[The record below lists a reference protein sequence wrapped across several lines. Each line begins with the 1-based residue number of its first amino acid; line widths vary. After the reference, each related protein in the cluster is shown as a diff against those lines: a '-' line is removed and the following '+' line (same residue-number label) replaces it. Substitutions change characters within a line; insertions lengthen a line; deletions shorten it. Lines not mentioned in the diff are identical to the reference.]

1 MSSSGSSRAASPTT
15 QVVQQKN
22 IPDYLQPY
30 MQDVAA
36 RAQAV
41 SREPYV
47 PYGRQRLAGFTPEQ
61 MTAFS
66 QMGELQPAAPFQQ
79 AADIYSGMGRLE
91 GPGGIQQY
99 MNPYQEAVTERAIRS
114 AREEAA
120 RQRGEAQ
127 LGAASRGSAGGSRQ
141 AIMDAMRE
149 AKLTRSIGD
158 IQAEGRATAFDQAR
172 EAQRISATGLAALAP
187 EMHRAD
193 LTRLAALQQA
203 GAAQQALRQQ
213 VMDQQY
219 ADFLRQRDYPKEQLR
234 YYGAALQGID
244 APVSSTQLTYERPPS
259 MGQQLGSLGIAG
271 LGHYMA
277 GKSPAGS

>member
-1 MSSSGSSRAASPTT
+1 MSSSGSARAASPTT

>member
-1 MSSSGSSRAASPTT
+1 MSGGGSRSSGPTK
-15 QVVQQKN
+15 QNVIQSNV
-22 IPDYLQPY
+22 PEYLQPY
-30 MQDVAA
+30 MQDAAA

-41 SREPYV
+41 SREEYM

-61 MTAFS
+61 SMAFS
-66 QMGELQPAAPFQQ
+66 QMGEVQVPAQFQQ

-114 AREEAA
+114 AQEEAA

-158 IQAEGRATAFDQAR
+158 IQAEGSARAFDQAR

-187 EMHRAD
+187 EMQRAD
-193 LTRLAALQQA
+193 LTRLSSLQQA

-213 VMDQQY
+213 MLDQQY
-219 ADFLRQRDYPKEQLR
+219 SDFLRQRDYPKEQLR
-234 YYGAALQGID
+234 TYTSVLRGFD
-244 APVSSTQLTYERPPS
+244 APASSTQLTYERPPS

-271 LGHYMA
+271 LGAYMA
-277 GKSPAGS
+277 GKAPAGS

>member
-1 MSSSGSSRAASPTT
+1 MSGGGSRSSGPTK
-15 QVVQQKN
+15 QNVIQSNV
-22 IPDYLQPY
+22 PEYLQPY
-30 MQDVAA
+30 MQDAAA

-41 SREPYV
+41 SREKYI

-61 MTAFS
+61 SMAFS
-66 QMGELQPAAPFQQ
+66 QMGEVQAPVQLQQ

-127 LGAASRGSAGGSRQ
+127 LGAAARGSAGGSRQ

-158 IQAEGRATAFDQAR
+158 IQAEGSARAFDQAR
-172 EAQRISATGLAALAP
+172 EAQRISATGLANIAP
-187 EMHRAD
+187 EMQRAE
-193 LTRLAALQQA
+193 LTRLGALQKA

-213 VMDQQY
+213 MLDQQY

-234 YYGAALQGID
+234 TYSGVLRGFD
-244 APVSSTQLTYERPPS
+244 APASSTQLTYERPPS

-271 LGHYMA
+271 LGAYMA
-277 GKSPAGS
+277 GRAPAGS

>member
-1 MSSSGSSRAASPTT
+1 MSGGGSRSSGPTK
-15 QVVQQKN
+15 QNVIQSNV
-22 IPDYLQPY
+22 PEYLQPY
-30 MQDVAA
+30 MQDAAA

-41 SREPYV
+41 SREKYI

-61 MTAFS
+61 SMAFS
-66 QMGELQPAAPFQQ
+66 QMGEVQAPVQLQQ

-127 LGAASRGSAGGSRQ
+127 LGAAARGSAGGSRQ

-158 IQAEGRATAFDQAR
+158 IQAEGRAQAFDQAR
-172 EAQRISATGLAALAP
+172 EAQRISAAGLAGIAP
-187 EMHRAD
+187 EMQRAE
-193 LTRLAALQQA
+193 LTRLGALQKA

-213 VMDQQY
+213 MLDQQY
-219 ADFLRQRDYPKEQLR
+219 ADFLRQRDFPKEQLR
-234 YYGAALQGID
+234 TYTSVLRGFD
-244 APVSSTQLTYERPPS
+244 APASSTQLTYERPPS

-271 LGHYMA
+271 LGAYMA
-277 GKSPAGS
+277 GRTPAE

>member
-1 MSSSGSSRAASPTT
+1 MSGGGSRSSGPTK
-15 QVVQQKN
+15 QNVIQSNV
-22 IPDYLQPY
+22 PEYLQPY
-30 MQDVAA
+30 MQDAAA

-41 SREPYV
+41 SREKYI

-61 MTAFS
+61 SMAFS
-66 QMGELQPAAPFQQ
+66 QMGGTQVMPAQFQQ

-127 LGAASRGSAGGSRQ
+127 LGVAARGSAGGSRQ

-158 IQAEGRATAFDQAR
+158 IQAEGSARAFDQAR

-187 EMHRAD
+187 AMQKAE
-193 LTRLAALQQA
+193 LTRLSTLQQA

-213 VMDQQY
+213 MLDQQY

-234 YYGAALQGID
+234 TYSGVLRGFD
-244 APVSSTQLTYERPPS
+244 APASSTQLTYERPPS

-271 LGHYMA
+271 LGAYMA
-277 GKSPAGS
+277 GRAPAGS

>member
-158 IQAEGRATAFDQAR
+158 IQAEGRATALDQAR

>member
-193 LTRLAALQQA
+193 LPRLAALQQA

>member
-1 MSSSGSSRAASPTT
+1 MSGGGSRSSGPTK
-15 QVVQQKN
+15 QNVIQSNV
-22 IPDYLQPY
+22 PEYLQPY
-30 MQDVAA
+30 MQDAAA

-41 SREPYV
+41 SREKYI

-61 MTAFS
+61 SMAFS
-66 QMGELQPAAPFQQ
+66 QMGGTQVMPAQFQQ

-127 LGAASRGSAGGSRQ
+127 LGAAARGSAGGSRQ

-158 IQAEGRATAFDQAR
+158 IQAEGRAQAFDQAR

-187 EMHRAD
+187 AMQKAE
-193 LTRLAALQQA
+193 LTRLSTLQQA

-213 VMDQQY
+213 MLDQQY

-234 YYGAALQGID
+234 TYTSVLRGFD
-244 APVSSTQLTYERPPS
+244 APASSTQLTYERPPS

-271 LGHYMA
+271 LGAYMA
-277 GKSPAGS
+277 GRTPAE